1 MSNPYKSRSVLLS
14 ADVIQRLM
22 REQGWTAETLAQ
34 KTGLSI
40 GAISNLLNENHPV
53 YWSTADILRKAF
65 DLQRIDLLL
74 KPAASDCP
82 AVVAKETIHEWSV
95 EQALTGW
102 ITASNQ
108 LQFQVCRLQH
118 QHLRRCARG
127 KRYELRAMSTEE
139 QQRCRALFIRHAEV
153 CGVIGSHP
161 HVIRNITT
169 CESPQKEAWWV
180 IDEWID
186 GVSLAETLRETR
198 LTRSSA
204 FMLAKQIA
212 EGLHALHQADIV
224 RRELSPQS
232 ILLGREGSHA
242 VLTEFELAKL
252 LDGSPTVSRD
262 EWPTDPYRAP
272 EASSNDVDLRAD
284 IYSWGRLVLHLLLG
298 TLPLEGQ
305 ELAAMRK
312 AHLSFDAEKLL
323 LKCVSVSRR
332 SRPKG
337 FADVIEALGSWK
349 GDS

>member
-1 MSNPYKSRSVLLS
+1 
-14 ADVIQRLM
+14 D
-22 REQGWTAETLAQ
+22 
-34 KTGLSI
+34 
-40 GAISNLLNENHPV
+40 LLNEKHPV
-53 YWSTADILRKAF
+53 YWSTADILRKTF
-65 DLQRIDLLL
+65 DLKRIDLLL
-74 KPAASDCP
+74 KPDVSNSP

-95 EQALTGW
+95 EQVLTGW

-108 LQFQVCRLQH
+108 LQFQVCRLKH
-118 QHLRRCARG
+118 QHLRRSARG

-139 QQRCRALFIRHAEV
+139 QQRCQALLIRHAEV

-169 CESPQKEAWWV
+169 CESPQKDVWWV

-204 FMLAKQIA
+204 FTLAKQIA
-212 EGLHALHQADIV
+212 EGLNALHQAGIV
-224 RRELSPQS
+224 RRELAPQS
-232 ILLGREGSHA
+232 ILLCHEGSHA

-252 LDGSPTVSRD
+252 LDGSPTVSRE

-272 EASSNDVDLRAD
+272 EASSNDVDFRAD
-284 IYSWGRLVLHLLLG
+284 VYSWGRLVLHLLLVR
-298 TLPLEGQ
+298 LPPEGQ

-312 AHLSFDAEKLL
+312 ERLSSEVEKLL

-337 FADVIEALGSWK
+337 FAEVIEALRTWK
-349 GDS
+349 GES

>member
-1 MSNPYKSRSVLLS
+1 MSNSYKSRSVLLS
-14 ADVIQRLM
+14 AEVIQRLM
-22 REQGWTAETLAQ
+22 REQGLTAETLAQ
-34 KTGLSI
+34 KTGLST

-53 YWSTADILRKAF
+53 YWSTADVLRKTF

-74 KPAASDCP
+74 KPAASECP
-82 AVVAKETIHEWSV
+82 AVAAKETIHEWSV
-95 EQALTGW
+95 EQVLTGW
-102 ITASNQ
+102 ITASNK

-139 QQRCRALFIRHAEV
+139 QQRCQSLLTRHAEV

-169 CESPQKEAWWV
+169 CESPQKDAWWV

-198 LTRSSA
+198 LSRSSA
-204 FMLAKQIA
+204 ITLAKQIA
-212 EGLHALHQADIV
+212 EGLHALHQAGIV

-232 ILLGREGSHA
+232 ILLCRDGSHS

-262 EWPTDPYRAP
+262 EWPADPYRAP
-272 EASSNDVDLRAD
+272 EASSNDVDVRAD
-284 IYSWGRLVLHLLLG
+284 VYSWGRLVLHLLLG
-298 TLPLEGQ
+298 QLPHEGQ
-305 ELAAMRK
+305 EVAAIRK
-312 AHLSFDAEKLL
+312 GRLPSEMEKLL

-337 FADVIEALGSWK
+337 FEEVIAAVRPWK